1 MSKTSPRTFVKP
13 QPAKTSDR
21 AAVYAHTKRGRGY
34 RIVRVSGFMSYPEAH
49 EVYSRLEAYNAR
61 GPLSVL
67 HTAGKMKGE
76 RLTPKGFIST
86 AGMAD
91 DAALSAGGGPVLW
104 LGVRYEDSPDVQG
117 APRVTAVPRTREAR
131 AARAKVRAL

>member
-21 AAVYAHTKRGRGY
+21 AAVFALTKRGRGY
-34 RIVRVSGFMSYPEAH
+34 RKVRVSGYMSYPEAS
-49 EVYSRLEAYNAR
+49 EVYTRMEAYNVANV
-61 GPLSVL
+61 PPFEPFKV
-67 HTAGKMKGE
+67 TT
-76 RLTPKGFIST
+76 TPKGFRST
-86 AGMAD
+86 EGLHKH
-91 DAALSAGGGPVLW
+91 AALGAGGGPIVYLA
-104 LGVRYEDSPDVQG
+104 VRSEADPHWNH